1 MYKTTGSSA
10 DWALG
15 PRPNGAGIKYV
26 YGMELRPTQDDR
38 NGFALPPEQII
49 PTGQEVWA
57 FHLSIAKH
65 LIDEFSNQNNSY
77 EQPYQHGS
85 PIFG

>member
-1 MYKTTGSSA
+1 MYKTTGGSA

-26 YGMELRPTQDDR
+26 YGMELRPTQD
-38 NGFALPPEQII
+38 NQHGFALPPEQII

-65 LIDEFSNQNNSY
+65 LIDEFSNQTNLSQQLYKN
-77 EQPYQHGS
+77 GT